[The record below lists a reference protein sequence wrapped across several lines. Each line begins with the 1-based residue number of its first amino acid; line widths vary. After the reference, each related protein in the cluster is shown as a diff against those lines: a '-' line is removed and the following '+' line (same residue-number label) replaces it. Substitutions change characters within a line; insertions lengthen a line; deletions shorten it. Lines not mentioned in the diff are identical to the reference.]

1 MFRDMSLALFICV
14 ICDFD
19 PEYYNYFHYYRF
31 IHQVLVSDFP
41 RFFLEQNNHIFQ
53 TLMDVS
59 ESQDKAL
66 TTDHMKA
73 MGLDPIGDRQ
83 FIMDLVELYGIDV
96 ILMVDNPCCPV

>member
-1 MFRDMSLALFICV
+1 MTNSKSISTC
-14 ICDFD
+14 
-19 PEYYNYFHYYRF
+19 
-31 IHQVLVSDFP
+31 IHQNARLLPIP

-73 MGLDPIGDRQ
+73 MGLDPIADRQ
-83 FIMDLVELYGIDV
+83 FIMDLVELNGIDV

>member
-1 MFRDMSLALFICV
+1 MFDADIQFLVLRFSFRPVFIP
-14 ICDFD
+14 FT
-19 PEYYNYFHYYRF
+19 P
-31 IHQVLVSDFP
+31 L

-73 MGLDPIGDRQ
+73 MGLDPVGDRQ